1 MNCRE
6 FENIVNDLARAKSG
20 MGLMDVVSRAA
31 SRAHAEICGRCAA
44 RLADERALSAG
55 LKSLAADDEGKAAPP
70 SVEAALLK
78 AFHARSSN
86 RPAPRLPVRSKT
98 WMRWAPNGAPIWAMV
113 AAAAILIVF
122 GFIAYRAIRNEPRKA
137 NEAHMAQTP
146 PPSPVV
152 NRQEQVEKRIVA
164 TEPPNKSRAERT
176 RRGNRPRPNKPFII
190 DSVTTYAKNSE
201 YATDFFS
208 LSYDNQE
215 PMERGEVIRVQM
227 PRSALVAFG
236 LAVNVERADTL
247 VKADLLVGEDGT
259 ARAIRF
265 VR

>member
-20 MGLMDVVSRAA
+20 MGLMDVASRAA
-31 SRAHAEICGRCAA
+31 SRAHAEIYGRCAA

-55 LKSLAADDEGKAAPP
+55 LKSLAGSDEGKAAPP
-70 SVEAALLK
+70 SVETALLK

-86 RPAPRLPVRSKT
+86 QFAPRLPVRSKT
-98 WMRWAPNGAPIWAMV
+98 WPRRVPRSVM
-113 AAAAILIVF
+113 AAATAIIIVF

-146 PPSPVV
+146 PPSSVV

-164 TEPPNKSRAERT
+164 TQPPNKWRAERT

-236 LAVNVERADTL
+236 LPVNVERADTP
-247 VKADLLVGEDGT
+247 VKADLLVGEDGM